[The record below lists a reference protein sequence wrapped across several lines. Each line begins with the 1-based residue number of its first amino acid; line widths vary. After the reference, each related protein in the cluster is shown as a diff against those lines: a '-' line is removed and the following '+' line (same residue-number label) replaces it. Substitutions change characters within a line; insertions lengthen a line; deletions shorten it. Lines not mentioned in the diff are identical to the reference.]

1 MNVTSSPSTQHLPD
15 ISLCEEK
22 HETKFP
28 ASIIFSPPI
37 PHQPLSTMNRIPR
50 LSSAAPSARKPLFVA
65 PRLLATQ
72 RIPSSAAT
80 RNYAT
85 TSSPKEAEQA
95 SAESG
100 GSRSKDAAEES
111 SPTEGV
117 VPDQLAEGGA
127 KGRTGGGKPLESS
140 HAPPPKPKIYNA
152 SVHGGT
158 SEMTK
163 EQKEEVDAHNREF
176 EKKHG
181 RGQPASKDKVNK
193 SFWSGQGGRT
203 SNQ

>member
-1 MNVTSSPSTQHLPD
+1 
-15 ISLCEEK
+15 
-22 HETKFP
+22 
-28 ASIIFSPPI
+28 
-37 PHQPLSTMNRIPR
+37 MNRIPK
-50 LSSAAPSARKPLFVA
+50 LASAAPAARASLLITA
-65 PRLLATQ
+65 RLPATQ

-80 RNYAT
+80 RRYAA

-100 GSRSKDAAEES
+100 GSRSKDVAEERS
-111 SPTEGV
+111 SPTGGV
-117 VPDQLAEGGA
+117 VPDKLAEGGA
-127 KGRTGGGKPLESS
+127 KGRTGGGEPLESS

-158 SEMTK
+158 SKMTK
-163 EQKEEVDAHNREF
+163 EQQEEVDAHNREF

-203 SNQ
+203 SNP

>member
-1 MNVTSSPSTQHLPD
+1 
-15 ISLCEEK
+15 
-22 HETKFP
+22 
-28 ASIIFSPPI
+28 
-37 PHQPLSTMNRIPR
+37 MNRIPK
-50 LSSAAPSARKPLFVA
+50 LSSAAPSARRSLF
-65 PRLLATQ
+65 ATACLPAAN
-72 RIPSSAAT
+72 RITST
-80 RNYAT
+80 RSYA
-85 TSSPKEAEQA
+85 TSSPKEAEKA
-95 SAESG
+95 STQSG
-100 GSRSKDAAEES
+100 GSRSKDAAEDAAAKGSES

-117 VPDQLAEGGA
+117 VPDRLAEGGA
-127 KGRTGGGKPLESS
+127 KGRTGGGEPLESS

-158 SEMTK
+158 SKMTK

-181 RGQPASKDKVNK
+181 RAQPASEDKVNK